1 MPVKDIYV
9 LGAGPAGVSTACALS
24 AKGFK
29 VYLVDVFVGGN
40 YCSSG
45 SIISNAF
52 LYQSYL
58 YSLFREKML
67 AFLSF
72 KDEKEPYQFDFKK
85 MKKNVEGL
93 RNKFIKTFK
102 DELESSNVEF
112 IEGMGFFEGEN
123 LLRIDFKDNTSKSVK
138 FFKAVVATGSFE
150 EKLENIISKRIFYP
164 SNVFSLEDIPKS
176 VTVIGGGFVGCE
188 YATFFKRL
196 GSKVKIVEKQKRIL
210 SSFDEQV
217 TKKLQ
222 DYFKKDGIEL
232 FCGQTVGQ
240 IERIG
245 NKSIVFLDND
255 YKVESEE
262 VFVCIGRAPNLS
274 TLCLEKAGVEMSY
287 GQVVVDDELKTSNKD
302 IYIAGDAT
310 GTDMFVNWAYN
321 SGDIVVSSISN
332 TPFKRSKALPKVA
345 YLDPEIASVG
355 YTEEDAEK
363 IGFNVASIK
372 YAYENLEKSIIVG
385 FKKGYVKVVYDK
397 DIKRVL
403 GAHIIGKGAVDLI
416 SIFSM
421 IIQSEIKIDSISS
434 YIFNH
439 PTYSE
444 VLTEIGNKVK
454 TSTQK

>member
-1 MPVKDIYV
+1 MTSKDIYV
-9 LGAGPAGVSTACALS
+9 IGAGPAGVSTACNLS
-24 AKGFK
+24 RKGFK
-29 VYLVDVFVGGN
+29 VFLVDSSVGGN
-40 YCSSG
+40 YCLSG

-58 YSLFREKML
+58 YSMFREKIL
-67 AFLSF
+67 SFLTF

-85 MKKNVEGL
+85 VKKNVEGL

-102 DELESSNVEF
+102 DELESSNVNF
-112 IEGMGFFEGEN
+112 IDGFATFGSRKTLEIYDKN
-123 LLRIDFKDNTSKSVK
+123 KVSKSVK
-138 FFKAVVATGSFE
+138 FHKAVIATGSS
-150 EKLENIISKRIFYP
+150 EKRLENIASKKLYSP
-164 SNVFSLEDIPKS
+164 SNVFTLEDVPKS

-210 SSFDEQV
+210 SIFDEQV
-217 TKKLQ
+217 TKKLE
-222 DYFKKDGIEL
+222 DYLKKDGIEL
-232 FCGQTVGQ
+232 FCDHTVTQ

-255 YKVESEE
+255 YKIESEE
-262 VFVCIGRAPNLS
+262 VFVCIGRTPNLS
-274 TLCLEKAGVEMSY
+274 NICLENAEVEVLD
-287 GQVVVDDELKTSNKD
+287 GRIALDEELRTSNKNV
-302 IYIAGDAT
+302 YVAGDAT

-321 SGDIVVSSISN
+321 SGDIVASSISN
-332 TPFKRSKALPKVA
+332 TDFKRSKVLPKVA
-345 YLDPEIASVG
+345 YLDPEVASVG

-363 IGFNVASIK
+363 VGFNVASIK
-372 YAYENLEKSIIVG
+372 YSYENLEKSIIVG

-403 GAHIIGKGAVDLI
+403 GAHIIGKGAADLI

-421 IIQSEIKIDSISS
+421 IIQSEIKIDAISS

-454 TSTQK
+454 TVSQK